1 MKPSNPTPFEK
12 AAQSRQHRDALAV
25 MYILALRAMA
35 QSVERAGKID
45 HDAQIVLAAVAAEAE
60 ARLGINA

>member
-12 AAQSRQHRDALAV
+12 ALKSRQNRDALAV

-35 QSVERAGKID
+35 QSIEKTGKID
-45 HDAQIVLAAVAAEAE
+45 SDAQIVLAAVAQEAE
-60 ARLGINA
+60 ARLGISA

>member
-1 MKPSNPTPFEK
+1 MKPSNLTPFEK

-35 QSVERAGKID
+35 QSVARSGTID
-45 HDAQIVLAAVAAEAE
+45 ADAQVVLAAVAAEAE
-60 ARLGINA
+60 TRLGISA